1 MNRLFSICVLAAL
14 AAGCTTPQANF
25 AAMSE
30 SELLAYNRDRPI
42 MEQIYC
48 EEGRQRT
55 GSHIRRTECKTVE
68 EWVTHNF
75 RTQQT
80 IQTMSVGRP
89 FN

>member
-1 MNRLFSICVLAAL
+1 MNKTAIIFALSAL
-14 AAGCTTPQANF
+14 AVGCATQPTNF
-25 AAMSE
+25 ASMSE
-30 SELLAYNRDRPI
+30 SELLAYNRDRPV

-48 EEGRQRT
+48 EQGRQRT

-68 EWVTHNF
+68 EWVLHNF